1 MPKKV
6 DLTGFLKSE
15 MNMGNTMAVVGV
27 LKLSKFSQKR
37 YVFKIGVDM
46 DILQTKESTVTFKR
60 IKCNYITSTN
70 SSRKNSRM
78 VQANLIKRLSKQVVI
93 KRHVLIDEPK
103 GK

>member
-1 MPKKV
+1 MSRLDMPKKV

-27 LKLSKFSQKR
+27 LKLKKFSKGK
-37 YVFKIGVDM
+37 YAYFSLAVCM
-46 DILQTKESTVTFKR
+46 DILQIEESTVTFKR

-78 VQANLIKRLSKQVVI
+78 VQANLIKRMSKQ
-93 KRHVLIDEPK
+93 
-103 GK
+103 